1 MKKQMKRYLILL
13 LSILLLASSFTACS
27 PTDPGESLQ
36 EKTVVF
42 DRPLTIIYAQSEG
55 EIAKE
60 AALLLR
66 ESLQDALGYKPTVVT
81 DRAFQGDVTA
91 DCVLIL
97 GNVDAAIPTPDVE
110 LKGEAQLTLTENGA
124 YLCAKSDKA
133 LYLAAQKIAELWPT
147 AEYGYRDDTLVL
159 TNTMC
164 KTFSEQKLGS
174 DALISVMSQNIR
186 CANDGDGNDIA
197 DRKIRFKKLMA
208 EYQPDLLGTQETT
221 AEWNRIF
228 EEYFGEEYGMVGCS
242 REGENATDGEW
253 NTILY
258 KKSRFDLVEG
268 GTFWLSATPYKVS
281 EVYGSLCKRICTWAL
296 LLDKLTGEKVFFAN
310 THLDHGNDNVREK
323 QAKYLVDQL
332 ASYMSEYPTFLTGDF
347 NTSNKNAP
355 YKTITDKMS
364 DAHKAAIVDESTV
377 KGTYHNYGAQTPA
390 EIDFCFYNDRSV
402 ALSYRI
408 LSDSYSGYVS
418 DHYGLITHFAVK

>member
-1 MKKQMKRYLILL
+1 MLA
-13 LSILLLASSFTACS
+13 LLLALLFAVSVFSGCGGADGTVDTYIDGSYQIVYEEGDPYAEKAAFLFCATLRTLIGERLSVLADGS
-27 PTDPGESLQ
+27 YDPDEAQGGAFYIGDTDLLSDLPALDG
-36 EKTVVF
+36 KDFVF
-42 DRPLTIIYAQSEG
+42 AS
-55 EIAKE
+55 
-60 AALLLR
+60 
-66 ESLQDALGYKPTVVT
+66 
-81 DRAFQGDVTA
+81 TA
-91 DCVLIL
+91 DGIVLR
-97 GNVDAAIPTPDVE
+97 
-110 LKGEAQLTLTENGA
+110 
-124 YLCAKSDKA
+124 AKDPFS
-133 LYLAAQKIAELWPT
+133 LYLAACCITDRLET
-147 AEYGYRDDTLVL
+147 AGGATVNENGLLVDRTLCTQLNALSVNRDE
-159 TNTMC
+159 M
-164 KTFSEQKLGS
+164 
-174 DALISVMSQNIR
+174 ISVMSQNVR
-186 CANDGDGNDIA
+186 CADDGGKNDIDDRSPRLEQLIA
-197 DRKIRFKKLMA
+197 DYR
-208 EYQPDLLGTQETT
+208 PDLLGTQEVTKR
-221 AEWNRIF
+221 WMGIF
-228 EEYFGEEYGMVGCS
+228 EESFGEEYGMIGCS
-242 REGENATDGEW
+242 RDGVTVASGEW

-310 THLDHGNDNVREK
+310 THLDHSNDNVREK
-323 QAKYLVDQL
+323 QAKYLMDQL